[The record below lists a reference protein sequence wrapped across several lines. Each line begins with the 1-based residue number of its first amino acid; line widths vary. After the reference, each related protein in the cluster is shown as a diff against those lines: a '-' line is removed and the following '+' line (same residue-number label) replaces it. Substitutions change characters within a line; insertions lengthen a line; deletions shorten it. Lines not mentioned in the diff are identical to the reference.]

1 MPGFT
6 NLFITLELR
15 GKMWLVERGFNG
27 DQQNVILD
35 LGRELK
41 IGGGSGL
48 LGMAFHP
55 KFPSNRKYFL
65 NYQIETNGQ
74 IFTLLV
80 ERRFTPD
87 FKMDSGES
95 RVLMK
100 IPATTDAHTGG
111 NIAFGPDGFLYLGMG
126 DTGPQRD
133 PQGHAQNLSLWLGK
147 MLRIDVDHTEKN
159 RAYKI
164 PRTNPF
170 RTRRGVLPEIWACGL
185 REPWRFSFDRATGD
199 LWIGDVGQ
207 DRFEEVDLARAGENF
222 GWNVFEGVTP
232 FSDEFRR
239 TGEKFVPPIFAYS
252 RKYGVSITGG
262 YVYRGKSAPDFF
274 GKYICGD
281 FQSRRVWAI
290 TQTNRVLAGVVEIG
304 VAPSEIVSFAED
316 HAGELYV
323 VGYGSGLIYRMEFP
337 SSRET
342 SERSRVNE
350 RSIILEN

>member
-1 MPGFT
+1 
-6 NLFITLELR
+6 
-15 GKMWLVERGFNG
+15 
-27 DQQNVILD
+27 
-35 LGRELK
+35 
-41 IGGGSGL
+41 
-48 LGMAFHP
+48 
-55 KFPSNRKYFL
+55 
-65 NYQIETNGQ
+65 
-74 IFTLLV
+74 
-80 ERRFTPD
+80 
-87 FKMDSGES
+87 MDSGES

-164 PRTNPF
+164 PRSNPF
-170 RTRRGVLPEIWACGL
+170 RSRRGVLPEIWACGL

-232 FSDEFRR
+232 FSDEYRR
-239 TGEKFVPPIFAYS
+239 PGEKFVPPIFAYS